1 MGTYRALSKTEI
13 EELIVGGCTSSEWE
27 KVQVGEGFDTA
38 RVRNVSFSGDI
49 RIGRLD
55 GTVSLNGVDLPCEL
69 ADANLS
75 NCVLKDNVRV
85 TQIHSHLS
93 NYIVKTGAVVTDV
106 GSMTCHRGATF
117 GNGVELETVNE
128 GGGREVRIF
137 REMSSQFAYLVAMHR
152 YRTEMMDGL
161 EAIVDKSVESSTSD
175 WGVVRVGAV
184 VAHVKEIEDVDV
196 GPYAVIS
203 GAQSLKNGTLL
214 SEEVARTRVGSGVVA
229 EDFIFAEG
237 ASVEDGA
244 LLGKCFIGQGVQV
257 GKQFSGE
264 NSLFFANSECFHGE
278 ACSVFGGPYTV
289 THHKSTLLIAGMFSF
304 YNAGSGSNQSNHM
317 YKLGPVHQ
325 GVLERGSKTG
335 SFSYLL
341 WPSAVGA
348 FSVVIGKHMT
358 NFDTRVMPF
367 SYVTDEKGET
377 FLTPSMNLYT
387 VGTVRDG
394 EKWPN
399 RDRRTATEK
408 RDQIRFEVLSP
419 YTVQR
424 MIQGET
430 ALSKL
435 YEETSREVDQVRYNG
450 VTIKRLVLRTGA
462 RNYKNEVDKYLS
474 GKILEK
480 ATPVLGEGLE
490 TVRSALSEG
499 SGIFSE
505 SWADVGG
512 LLVSVERLSGIAE
525 RIGNGSVGDA
535 SEFLNAFHEASQAYE
550 EDEWAWVRATFEAR
564 NGKSVDALTLEDL
577 AEMKSGHDKATGSYI
592 KKILADAEKE
602 FDEIARM
609 GYGADGNQKET
620 NTDFEAVRGKFDE
633 NSFVKQMQAAL
644 EEVTEDATTGH

>member
-1 MGTYRALSKTEI
+1 M
-13 EELIVGGCTSSEWE
+13 
-27 KVQVGEGFDTA
+27 QVGEGFATA

-55 GTVSLNGVDLPCEL
+55 GIVTLNGVDLPCEI

-75 NCVLKDNVRV
+75 NCVLKDNVMV
-85 TQIHSHLS
+85 TRIHSHLS

-106 GSMTCHRGATF
+106 GSMTCHPGATF
-117 GNGVELETVNE
+117 GNGVELEAVNE

-161 EAIVDKSVESSTSD
+161 EAIVDKSVENSTSD

-214 SEEVARTRVGSGVVA
+214 SDAAARTRVGSGVVA
-229 EDFIFAEG
+229 KDFILAEG
-237 ASVEDGA
+237 ASVEDSA

-358 NFDTRVMPF
+358 NFDTRDLPF

-408 RDQIRFEVLSP
+408 RDQIRFEVFSP

-424 MIQGET
+424 MIRGEA

-435 YEETSREVDQVRYNG
+435 YEETPREVDQVRYNG

-462 RNYKNEVDKYLS
+462 RNYRNEVDKYLT
-474 GKILEK
+474 GKILQKSSSVLKDGLK
-480 ATPVLGEGLE
+480 AA
-490 TVRSALSEG
+490 RSALSEG
-499 SGIFSE
+499 SGTYSE

-512 LLVSVERLSGIAE
+512 LLLAETRLREIAE
-525 RIGNGSVGDA
+525 
-535 SEFLNAFHEASQAYE
+535 
-550 EDEWAWVRATFEAR
+550 
-564 NGKSVDALTLEDL
+564 
-577 AEMKSGHDKATGSYI
+577 
-592 KKILADAEKE
+592 
-602 FDEIARM
+602 
-609 GYGADGNQKET
+609 
-620 NTDFEAVRGKFDE
+620 
-633 NSFVKQMQAAL
+633 
-644 EEVTEDATTGH
+644 